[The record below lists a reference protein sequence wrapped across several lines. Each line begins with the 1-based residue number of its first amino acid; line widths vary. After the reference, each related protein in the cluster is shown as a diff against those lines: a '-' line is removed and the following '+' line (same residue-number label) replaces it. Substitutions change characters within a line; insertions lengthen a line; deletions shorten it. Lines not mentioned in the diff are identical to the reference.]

1 MMHKKSLHWLRI
13 TLIVLLSLT
22 MLLPFFWMVIASFK
36 PLYLVFDFPPDLH
49 PSTFT
54 TDAYSSAFG
63 MSYLSLP
70 RSIFNSLFIAVTTT
84 VGSLITASLAA
95 YAFAKIRFKGRDTLF
110 LILLTTM
117 MIPGQVTLIP
127 MFIIFKNLGWINT
140 FKPLIIPAVLV
151 YPYGVFLLRQFYM
164 TIPDSLIESAKIDGA
179 APPYI
184 WAKLM
189 VHLTIPAIA
198 SLALFKFMGS
208 WNAFMGPMVYLNS
221 SERFTIP
228 LVISSFKSDYG
239 TEWNLMMAVSCVSV
253 IPVLVLYAF
262 TQRYFVEGIMIGAV
276 KG

>member
-1 MMHKKSLHWLRI
+1 MKKKKFNMHFYLMQV
-13 TLIVLLSLT
+13 VLLGFLASTVLT
-22 MLLPFFWMVIASFK
+22 F
-36 PLYLVFDFPPDLH
+36 
-49 PSTFT
+49 
-54 TDAYSSAFG
+54 
-63 MSYLSLP
+63 
-70 RSIFNSLFIAVTTT
+70 
-84 VGSLITASLAA
+84 
-95 YAFAKIRFKGRDTLF
+95 
-110 LILLTTM
+110 
-117 MIPGQVTLIP
+117 
-127 MFIIFKNLGWINT
+127 
-140 FKPLIIPAVLV
+140 
-151 YPYGVFLLRQFYM
+151 GVFLLRQFYM